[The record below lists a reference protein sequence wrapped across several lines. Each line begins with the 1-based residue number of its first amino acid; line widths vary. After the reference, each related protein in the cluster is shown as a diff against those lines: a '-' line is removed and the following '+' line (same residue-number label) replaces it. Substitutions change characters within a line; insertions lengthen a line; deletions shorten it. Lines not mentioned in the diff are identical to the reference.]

1 MQVSDLITLMGTLSV
16 GSDNVTASERA
27 IFLQYLN
34 LAHFQLYQETA
45 AWNDDLLVSET
56 LSTFAESPV
65 ITLSQFPFAMNSV
78 FDNTNKQALSQKS
91 IRDII
96 VDDPLLSKSGE
107 PQIFYVIKNQLNFYP
122 VPNDIVEV
130 KVWYT
135 PQPSSLNE
143 NSEEQDIPY
152 PVAFHQV
159 LADGALYYLFQQ
171 EGGFK
176 NTVKEGEARERW
188 MTGKTSLLS
197 YMYSNSAQYLSTFSN
212 V

>member
-45 AWNDDLLVSET
+45 AWNDDLLVAEN
-56 LSTFAESPV
+56 LSTSAESPV

-107 PQIFYVIKNQLNFYP
+107 PQIFYVIKNRLNFYP
-122 VPNDIVEV
+122 VPSDIVEV